1 MNEFDSRWKL
11 AAAAARRVAEERPTE
26 APFGFATRVVT
37 HWKAS
42 PEPSIAAIWQRLAW
56 RVLGG
61 VAAALLAMIALDA
74 AASAPDDPLT
84 ADIGD
89 TVSEVFWLQQ

>member
-1 MNEFDSRWKL
+1 MNEFDSRWKI
-11 AAAAARRVAEERPTE
+11 AAAAARRLTDERPTD
-26 APFGFATRVVT
+26 APLGFSTRVVAR
-37 HWKAS
+37 WKSAPS
-42 PEPSIAAIWQRLAW
+42 PSTAAIWQQLAW

-61 VAAALLAMIALDA
+61 VAAVLLAMIALDA
-74 AASAPDDPLT
+74 AATAHDDPLT

>member
-1 MNEFDSRWKL
+1 MNEFDSRWKI
-11 AAAAARRVAEERPTE
+11 AAAAARRVADERPAD
-26 APFGFATRVVT
+26 APFGFSTRVLAQ
-37 HWKAS
+37 WRSA
-42 PEPSIAAIWQRLAW
+42 PLPSTAALWQQLAW

-61 VAAALLAMIALDA
+61 VAAVLLAMIALDA
-74 AASAPDDPLT
+74 AATAHDDPLT